1 MRALSFDT
9 PLADKIAYH
18 RTQHTSEGI
27 NASNQ
32 VGAQIIF
39 SGLPVQRCGQRK
51 LGRVAPTPPTD
62 ARPATMAA

>member
-1 MRALSFDT
+1 MQAPSIDT

-27 NASNQ
+27 NVSHH

-51 LGRVAPTPPTD
+51 VGRAAPTPPTD

>member
-9 PLADKIAYH
+9 PLA
-18 RTQHTSEGI
+18 E
-27 NASNQ
+27 